1 MRSRAN
7 PIAAFILF
15 FSSTSVYFLA
25 LISMERA
32 STVLGAIRHR
42 ITNSRVYNCS
52 IVIVWAVSLVVFG
65 LTVLSF
71 HYSDFVKEYVF
82 LPFRTCLLISFLI
95 ICVSY
100 LSIRTRLR
108 APPPAELDNHISIKG
123 TQFTIFKNS
132 FPSNCFIACV
142 LDACF
147 CCLLNESILS
157 AKLFTPQVFGLW
169 MPCIW

>member
-1 MRSRAN
+1 MMRSRAN

-15 FSSTSVYFLA
+15 FSGTSVYFLV

-32 STVLGAIRHR
+32 FARPICHR

-52 IVIVWAVSLVVFG
+52 IVIVWAVGLVVFG

-71 HYSDFVKEYVF
+71 HYSDFVEEYVF

-108 APPPAELDNHISIKG
+108 APPLAELDNHISIKG
-123 TQFTIFKNS
+123 AQFTIFKNS
-132 FPSNCFIACV
+132 FYGNCFIACV

-147 CCLLNESILS
+147 CCLLKESILS
-157 AKLFTPQVFGLW
+157 AKLFTPQVFGFW